1 MWFNFSYTYC
11 NTKCLQ
17 LYVKRISPSCDN
29 NYQCSTKIKLFF
41 ISGPTDGHNSSYCD
55 DDTVDLNRSNVDFNR
70 ANVDLNRSNIDFN
83 RTNVELNRAN
93 ADFNLSKG
101 DLNRAKVP
109 KKLGLPKVLPDL
121 PSVSQL
127 LARRKA
133 ANSSR
138 LDFFL
143 TDNQSRFYYLTNL
156 SCRR

>member
-1 MWFNFSYTYC
+1 VFNK
-11 NTKCLQ
+11 NK
-17 LYVKRISPSCDN
+17 
-29 NYQCSTKIKLFF
+29 FF
-41 ISGPTDGHNSSYCD
+41 VISGPTDGHNSSFCD
-55 DDTVDLNRSNVDFNR
+55 DDTLDLNRSNVDFNR

-83 RTNVELNRAN
+83 RANVELNRAN

-138 LDFFL
+138 LDFF
-143 TDNQSRFYYLTNL
+143 
-156 SCRR
+156 